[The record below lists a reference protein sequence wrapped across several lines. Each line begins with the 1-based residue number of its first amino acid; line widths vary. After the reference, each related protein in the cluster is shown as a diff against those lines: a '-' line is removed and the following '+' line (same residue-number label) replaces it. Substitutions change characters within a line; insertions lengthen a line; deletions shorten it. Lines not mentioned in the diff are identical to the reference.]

1 MARADYIIIT
11 HKRRSLREASPECHC
26 ALRHTYSVRYT
37 YTYGQIQTRGLSSFF
52 ISSFFISSMAASIVS
67 CSLVVNLEIQFC
79 RNCTISAPGLSAT
92 YCATLSGLYAKDKD
106 VDPQVIILSYDNAEE
121 RPPRD
126 LEIMVSLY
134 VNRIKLEL
142 YWQLRHLHFRE

>member
-37 YTYGQIQTRGLSSFF
+37 YIYGQIQTRGL
-52 ISSFFISSMAASIVS
+52 SSFFISSMAASIVS
-67 CSLVVNLEIQFC
+67 CSLVVNPEIQFC

-92 YCATLSGLYAKDKD
+92 YCATLSGLYAKE
-106 VDPQVIILSYDNAEE
+106 VIILSYDNAEE

-142 YWQLRHLHFRE
+142 YGQLRHLHFRE